1 MRWNIVSVR
10 GHYEVYAA
18 DGSFL
23 FSADTKAEIAEE
35 LEDWQE
41 ELIA

>member
-1 MRWNIVSVR
+1 MQVQIRNVR

-23 FSADTKAEIAEE
+23 FSADTHREEE
-35 LEDWQE
+35 LCRITD
-41 ELIA
+41 

>member
-1 MRWNIVSVR
+1 MQVQIRNVR

-23 FSADTKAEIAEE
+23 VSCADTHREVMEE
-35 LEDWQE
+35 LCRITD
-41 ELIA
+41 

>member
-1 MRWNIVSVR
+1 MYWSIIPVK

-23 FSADTKAEIAEE
+23 FSADTKAEAMRELNEE
-35 LEDWQE
+35 
-41 ELIA
+41 A

>member
-1 MRWNIVSVR
+1 MQVQIRNVR

-23 FSADTKAEIAEE
+23 FSADTHREVKSEAKRS
-35 LEDWQE
+35 
-41 ELIA
+41 

>member
-1 MRWNIVSVR
+1 MQVQIRNVR

-23 FSADTKAEIAEE
+23 FSADIKLLMKITKKI
-35 LEDWQE
+35 
-41 ELIA
+41 IH